1 VEVAGRAE
9 LARGLTL
16 NTSYTYLDA
25 NQQQVAGSALVREV
39 RRPRHSGSIA
49 LSYSSRP
56 FDLSAAAAITGA
68 RGDTDFARF
77 VPVTL
82 PAYTLLTLAGAWHIS
97 PRIDLTARVENALD
111 ASQVDVIAYR
121 GPGLTAHGGIRFR
134 L

>member
-1 VEVAGRAE
+1 V
-9 LARGLTL
+9 
-16 NTSYTYLDA
+16 
-25 NQQQVAGSALVREV
+25 VREV
-39 RRPRHSGSIA
+39 RRPRHSGSISLA
-49 LSYSSRP
+49 YQSRD

-82 PAYTLLTLAGAWHIS
+82 PAYTLVTLAGAWHIS
-97 PRIDLTARVENALD
+97 PRIDLTARIENALD
-111 ASQVDVIAYR
+111 ATQVDVFAYR